1 MNIVLGPFPW
11 STPAVAV
18 ASISVGGVLRAVLT
32 PRWLGLHALLVGLLV
47 AFGALG
53 HWQLDRA
60 REEAKP
66 RSGADKP
73 AIALADLVDPAG
85 TVPPGQIGRRV
96 TASGVYDPAH
106 QLLVTGRGLQGRDG
120 YWVLT
125 PLRTGADPAVIVVR
139 GWVASPTDP
148 GTRTPS
154 GPVEVTGRLQP
165 AEPLGGAAAE
175 PGTQITSITTT
186 DLIQRLPYD
195 IYDGY
200 VVLSA
205 QSPAAGPAPARV
217 EAPLRAAPRS
227 TFPLQNAAYAVQWW
241 VFGLFALV
249 FWWRMVRDTLRR
261 TTQPAGDKVAV
272 VLKKGA
278 WG

>member
-1 MNIVLGPFPW
+1 
-11 STPAVAV
+11 
-18 ASISVGGVLRAVLT
+18 VLRAVLT
-32 PRWLGLHALLVGLLV
+32 PRWLGLHTLLVGLLV

-73 AIALADLVDPAG
+73 TIALVDLVDPAG
-85 TVPPGQIGRRV
+85 SVPPSQIGRRV

-106 QLLVTGRGLQGRDG
+106 QLLVTGRTLRGQAG

-125 PLRTGADPAVIVVR
+125 PLRTDTGAAVMVVR
-139 GWVASPTDP
+139 GWVANPRDP
-148 GTRTPS
+148 AVRTPS
-154 GPVEVTGRLQP
+154 GTVEVTGRLQP
-165 AEPLGGAAAE
+165 AEPLGGPAAE
-175 PGTQITSITTT
+175 PETQITSITTT

-241 VFGLFALV
+241 VFGLFALA

-261 TTQPAGDKVAV
+261 TAPPTGDKVAV
-272 VLKKGA
+272 VVKKGA
-278 WG
+278 WGS

>member
-1 MNIVLGPFPW
+1 L
-11 STPAVAV
+11 AV

-66 RSGADKP
+66 KSGADKP
-73 AIALADLVDPAG
+73 TIPLADLVDPAG
-85 TVPPGQIGRRV
+85 TVAPSQIGRRV
-96 TASGVYDPAH
+96 TASGMYDPGH
-106 QLLVTGRGLQGRDG
+106 QLLVTGRALRGQTG

-125 PLRTGADPAVIVVR
+125 PLRTDTGAAVMVVR
-139 GWVASPTDP
+139 GWVANAHDP
-148 GTRTPS
+148 GIRAPS
-154 GPVEVTGRLQP
+154 ETVQVTGRLQP
-165 AEPLGGAAAE
+165 AEPLGGPAAE
-175 PGTQITSITTT
+175 PATQITSITTT

-217 EAPLRAAPRS
+217 GAPLRAAPRS

-261 TTQPAGDKVAV
+261 TEPPAGDKVAV

-278 WG
+278 WGS

>member
-1 MNIVLGPFPW
+1 MR
-11 STPAVAV
+11 V
-18 ASISVGGVLRAVLT
+18 ASISVGRVLRAVLT
-32 PRWLGLHALLVGLLV
+32 PRWLALHALLVGLLV

-66 RSGADKP
+66 KTGADKP
-73 AIALADLVDPAG
+73 PIALAGLMDPAA
-85 TVPPGQIGRRV
+85 TMPAGQIGRRV
-96 TASGVYDPAH
+96 TASGVYDPTH
-106 QLLVTGRGLQGRDG
+106 QLLVTGRALQGHPG

-125 PLRTGADPAVIVVR
+125 PLRTSTGPAVMVVR
-139 GWVASPTDP
+139 GWVASSHDS
-148 GTRTPS
+148 GIRTPS
-154 GPVEVTGRLQP
+154 GTVEVTGRLQP
-165 AEPLGGAAAE
+165 AEPLGEPAPE

-200 VVLSA
+200 VVLSG
-205 QSPAAGPAPARV
+205 QSPATEPAPARV

-241 VFGLFALV
+241 IFALFALA

-261 TTQPAGDKVAV
+261 TPPPAGDKVAV

-278 WG
+278 

>member
-1 MNIVLGPFPW
+1 
-11 STPAVAV
+11 
-18 ASISVGGVLRAVLT
+18 VLRAVLT
-32 PRWLGLHALLVGLLV
+32 PRWLGLHALLAGLLV
-47 AFGALG
+47 AFGVLG

-73 AIALADLVDPAG
+73 AIALVDLVDPAA
-85 TVPPGQIGRRV
+85 TVPPNQIGRRV
-96 TASGVYDPAH
+96 TASGVYDTAH
-106 QLLVTGRGLQGRDG
+106 QLLVAERTLHGRSG

-125 PLRTGADPAVIVVR
+125 PLQTGAGPAVMVVR
-139 GWVASPTDP
+139 GWVASPRDP
-148 GTRTPS
+148 GIRTQP
-154 GPVEVTGRLQP
+154 GTVEVTGRLQP
-165 AEPLGGAAAE
+165 AEPLGGPAPE
-175 PGTQITSITTT
+175 PGAQITSITTT

-205 QSPAAGPAPARV
+205 QSPATGPAPARV
-217 EAPLRAAPRS
+217 DAPLRAAPRS
-227 TFPLQNAAYAVQWW
+227 TFPLQNAAYAIQWW

-249 FWWRMVRDTLRR
+249 FWWRMVRDTLRG
-261 TTQPAGDKVAV
+261 TTKPAGDKVAV

-278 WG
+278 WGS